1 MRSLLAAA
9 VAVVLLPAGLWA
21 EEIRGTVT
29 KVDASKN
36 LLTLKVGE
44 MERTIKCDP
53 KCRVTSMVETRR
65 IFPRRTSVQEYLSS
79 LSNVPTGTMVTVMLA
94 TTNGAEMATTVQMS
108 QTPGTTTS
116 GRFFRLRR

>member
-36 LLTLKVGE
+36 MLTLKVGE
-44 MERTIKCDP
+44 MERTVKCDP
-53 KCRVTSMVETRR
+53 KCRVTMLESRR
-65 IFPRRTSVQEYLSS
+65 AFPRRTSVQEYLSS
-79 LSNVPTGTMVTVMLA
+79 LSNVPTGSSVTVMLESRD
-94 TTNGAEMATTVQMS
+94 GAEMATEVRMN
-108 QTPGTTTS
+108 QTAGSS
-116 GRFFRLRR
+116 GGRLFRFRR